1 MGQQLA
7 DMLKRAGREAPS
19 QALGRDLAFAS
30 RQLLKV
36 GSCGQV
42 APLPPKCPSSRAP
55 PFLWACVSLRSA
67 LLSLGEKHSDLLRG
81 CEPYQ
86 GGMRTLPGSCRG
98 PLRDPSPQVWP
109 GCHHP
114 GQPVSQLL
122 WLQVITFV
130 CQVSQA
136 VGPRRCWDFLDVNI

>member
-67 LLSLGEKHSDLLRG
+67 LLSLGEKHSDLLREECG
-81 CEPYQ
+81 LCP
-86 GGMRTLPGSCRG
+86 GAAGVDSVTLLRRSGPGVTTPDSLSHR
-98 PLRDPSPQVWP
+98 
-109 GCHHP
+109 
-114 GQPVSQLL
+114 
-122 WLQVITFV
+122 LQVITLAASDYF
-130 CQVSQA
+130 CVS
-136 VGPRRCWDFLDVNI
+136 G